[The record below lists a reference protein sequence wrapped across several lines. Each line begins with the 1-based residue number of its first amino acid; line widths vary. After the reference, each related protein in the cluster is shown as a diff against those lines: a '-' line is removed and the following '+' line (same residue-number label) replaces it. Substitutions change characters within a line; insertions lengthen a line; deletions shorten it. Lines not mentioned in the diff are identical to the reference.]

1 MSTYVLQHGSSVRD
15 LLGDLVIEDGL
26 NQDEKGAVLGLN
38 TELLCLQVNSDIFD
52 VADTAL
58 GLGLAGDPIT
68 ELVVGGIA
76 ATFTILIFIITKD
89 ELLLEIIGKLLLTGS
104 DSLGGHIDS
113 PLIILDLSRFIEL
126 ESTVIDTASQFI
138 IAAGFNINVSVLVGS
153 ILGVVLASAIMSIL
167 IAVGIAILLSLAS
180 SLLVSLVLLVR
191 LWLILKD
198 ETTELEAEV
207 DIGSLTTSLAIKYNM
222 AILDNHVGLGVLAL
236 LAENK
241 LIDEAIKVILKL
253 GCLVGTIDDPSIVG
267 RIRVGL
273 GTKFETKVLDYVG
286 SRACQRLSNAAEI
299 DNDGLNT
306 VSFAFD
312 LRLELLHL
320 VAVEGI
326 FHIASDIDGS
336 HDCDLLGVPLA
347 SLCVLFRVELGPLDD
362 RTMRHMTCRECGGR
376 GSERAQKE
384 ILGCILL
391 TRHSTRRVC
400 ISRCY

>member
-1 MSTYVLQHGSSVRD
+1 M
-15 LLGDLVIEDGL
+15 
-26 NQDEKGAVLGLN
+26 
-38 TELLCLQVNSDIFD
+38 
-52 VADTAL
+52 
-58 GLGLAGDPIT
+58 
-68 ELVVGGIA
+68 
-76 ATFTILIFIITKD
+76 
-89 ELLLEIIGKLLLTGS
+89 GS

-253 GCLVGTIDDPSIVG
+253 GCLVGT
-267 RIRVGL
+267 
-273 GTKFETKVLDYVG
+273 
-286 SRACQRLSNAAEI
+286 RACQRLSNAAEI

>member
-1 MSTYVLQHGSSVRD
+1 M
-15 LLGDLVIEDGL
+15 
-26 NQDEKGAVLGLN
+26 
-38 TELLCLQVNSDIFD
+38 
-52 VADTAL
+52 
-58 GLGLAGDPIT
+58 
-68 ELVVGGIA
+68 
-76 ATFTILIFIITKD
+76 
-89 ELLLEIIGKLLLTGS
+89 GS

-198 ETTELEAEV
+198 ET
-207 DIGSLTTSLAIKYNM
+207 
-222 AILDNHVGLGVLAL
+222 
-236 LAENK
+236 
-241 LIDEAIKVILKL
+241 
-253 GCLVGTIDDPSIVG
+253 
-267 RIRVGL
+267 
-273 GTKFETKVLDYVG
+273 
-286 SRACQRLSNAAEI
+286 AEI

-362 RTMRHMTCRECGGR
+362 RTMRH
-376 GSERAQKE
+376 
-384 ILGCILL
+384 
-391 TRHSTRRVC
+391 
-400 ISRCY
+400 